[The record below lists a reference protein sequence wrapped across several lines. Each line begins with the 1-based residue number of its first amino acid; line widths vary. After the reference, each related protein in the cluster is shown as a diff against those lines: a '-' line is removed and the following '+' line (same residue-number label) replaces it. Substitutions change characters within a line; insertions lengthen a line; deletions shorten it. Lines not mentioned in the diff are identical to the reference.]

1 MAQTVLQLALS
12 GLAMGFIYSLIGI
25 EFTII
30 FNASGLVNF
39 AHDKFVM
46 LGAYFFAGTFVL
58 QLGLNPIIAYIL
70 TIIVMALFGIVVANG
85 IFNPLRNMGTDIFAV
100 MGTIMLA
107 KILTEGVRLIWGPTP
122 FTITG
127 FLSGTIQV
135 GDLVI
140 ANANIYIIVI
150 SLLLV
155 GGLQLFFKKS
165 KLGKAMRCINQN
177 KEASALMGID
187 VPKCISLTIALS
199 SMICAT
205 IGILIIPLF
214 NVDGNMASMIGLKG
228 FAAGV
233 IGGFGY
239 LPGCV
244 AGGLFIGILENLSVL
259 FLPAVYKDVVSFV
272 LLIAFLLIK
281 PSGILKKEQT

>member
-1 MAQTVLQLALS
+1 MAQTILQLALS

-46 LGAYFFAGTFVL
+46 LGAYFFAGTFVIN
-58 QLGLNPIIAYIL
+58 LGINPIIAYVL
-70 TIIVMALFGIVVANG
+70 TLIVMALFGVAVANG

-122 FTITG
+122 FTIPG

-135 GDLVI
+135 GGLVI
-140 ANANIYIIVI
+140 ANANIYIIVV

-155 GGLQLFFKKS
+155 GGLQWFFKAS
-165 KLGKAMRCINQN
+165 KMGKAMRCVNQN
-177 KEASALMGID
+177 KEASALMGIN
-187 VPKCISLTIALS
+187 VPMCISLTVALS

-205 IGILIIPLF
+205 IGIMIIPLF

-244 AGGLFIGILENLSVL
+244 VGGLFIGILENLSVL
-259 FLPAVYKDVVSFV
+259 FIPAVYKDVVSFV

-281 PSGILKKEQT
+281 PSGILKKKNA

>member
-85 IFNPLRNMGTDIFAV
+85 IFNPLRNMGTDIIAV

-135 GDLVI
+135 GGLVI

-165 KLGKAMRCINQN
+165 KLGKAMRCVNQN

-187 VPKCISLTIALS
+187 VTKCISLTIALS

-244 AGGLFIGILENLSVL
+244 VGGLFIGILENLSVL